1 MVQGGKKQVLH
12 SSVIR
17 VQLKSRCIFC
27 RLYVPRQ
34 ESWTAGWHLQRE
46 PSALTVPPSKYLTF
60 LGPWCPTNT
69 DCVIATGS
77 QRSHS
82 AVLLTLGGRK
92 SDHNE
97 LQMTQ
102 PGKYFPLL
110 LLLKKVLPAAAA
122 AAALQPLGGCKFR
135 M

>member
-1 MVQGGKKQVLH
+1 MVRGGKQQVLH

-27 RLYVPRQ
+27 RLYVLRQ

-69 DCVIATGS
+69 DCVIAHWLAALALRRALNIGREEVGS
-77 QRSHS
+77 Q
-82 AVLLTLGGRK
+82 
-92 SDHNE
+92 
-97 LQMTQ
+97 
-102 PGKYFPLL
+102 
-110 LLLKKVLPAAAA
+110 
-122 AAALQPLGGCKFR
+122 
-135 M
+135 